1 VKLSWLGLPED
12 LPDPTRKEW
21 EYWVEQLERELK
33 RRLPNIWERLKEV
46 EEKHDIHS
54 RATKNIPKGSART
67 YSSK

>member
-21 EYWVEQLERELK
+21 EYWADQSERELK

-46 EEKHDIHS
+46 EEK
-54 RATKNIPKGSART
+54 TQ
-67 YSSK
+67 